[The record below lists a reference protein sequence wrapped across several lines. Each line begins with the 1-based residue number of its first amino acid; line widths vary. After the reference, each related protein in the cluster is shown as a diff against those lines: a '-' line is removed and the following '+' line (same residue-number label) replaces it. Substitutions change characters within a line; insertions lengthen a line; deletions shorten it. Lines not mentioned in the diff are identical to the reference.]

1 MGPQILHATTI
12 ALDGRGVLILGAS
25 GRGKSALALHLMALG
40 ADLVADDRTILT
52 RVGDCIIATCPPAI
66 RGRIEARG
74 FGLLN
79 ATPRTEAT
87 LALVI
92 DLDGEDRSRLPQER
106 RTTLLDCPLDLAFG
120 PVTPHFPAAILQYLR
135 CGRATD

>member
-1 MGPQILHATTI
+1 MGPLILHATTV
-12 ALDGRGVLILGAS
+12 ALDGRGVIVRGAS
-25 GRGKSALALHLMALG
+25 GRGKSALALQLMALG

-52 RVGDCIIATCPPAI
+52 RRGDAVVASCPPAI

-79 ATPRTEAT
+79 ATPCEEAT

-135 CGRATD
+135 CGRATG